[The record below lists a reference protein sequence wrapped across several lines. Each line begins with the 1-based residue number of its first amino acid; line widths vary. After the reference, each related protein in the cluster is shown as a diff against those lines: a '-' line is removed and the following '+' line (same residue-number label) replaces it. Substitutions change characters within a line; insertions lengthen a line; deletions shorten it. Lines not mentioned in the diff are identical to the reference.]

1 MSRSTLP
8 RRQLQLAMNPATSRW
23 YRVAHLQ
30 MRYFPIPRHEAIDLL
45 ASGDAREVPYLPF
58 SRQDLWQA
66 YETVQRALVKAANQT
81 ANNPN
86 FNQRDE
92 Q

>member
-1 MSRSTLP
+1 MNRSP
-8 RRQLQLAMNPATSRW
+8 RIQLAMNPATSRW

-45 ASGDAREVPYLPF
+45 ASGDAREVAYLPF

-86 FNQRDE
+86 FNQRNE